1 MNTGS
6 IVIDLLLKTGSFETD
21 SKKAQARIKGMET
34 AFTGAA
40 TKMATAVGITSLS
53 LGGVATAAIMW
64 ANSVSKA
71 GREIGRLS
79 GIANASTQEF
89 QKWTFATKSVGIE
102 QDKLSDILKDV
113 SDKTGEFLSTGGGE
127 MKDSFDNIAPKVGVI
142 AEQFAR
148 LSGPEALQLYYSSLQ
163 KAGLGQKQVIF
174 YMEALANDASA
185 LVPLLKNNSEELNR
199 LGKQAEDYGLIMSDQ
214 AVVASKKFQ
223 MHLE

>member
-1 MNTGS
+1 M
-6 IVIDLLLKTGSFETD
+6 
-21 SKKAQARIKGMET
+21 
-34 AFTGAA
+34 
-40 TKMATAVGITSLS
+40 
-53 LGGVATAAIMW
+53 
-64 ANSVSKA
+64 
-71 GREIGRLS
+71 
-79 GIANASTQEF
+79 
-89 QKWTFATKSVGIE
+89 
-102 QDKLSDILKDV
+102 
-113 SDKTGEFLSTGGGE
+113 
-127 MKDSFDNIAPKVGVI
+127 I